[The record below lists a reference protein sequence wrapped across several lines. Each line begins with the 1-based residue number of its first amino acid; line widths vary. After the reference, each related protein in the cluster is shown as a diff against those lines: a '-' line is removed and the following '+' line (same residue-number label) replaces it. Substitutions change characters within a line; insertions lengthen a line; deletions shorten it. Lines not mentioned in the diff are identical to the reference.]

1 MEAVLERCAGLD
13 VHQGSVVACVRTPGP
28 DGEPQEETARF
39 GATTPDLLAL
49 RDWLC
54 AHEVTDIAMEA
65 TGVYWKPVYYALE
78 DAFPRLLLVCAR
90 HVKQVPGRKTDVSD
104 ATWICRLL
112 AHGLVR
118 GGFVP
123 PRPIR
128 DLRDLTRRRK
138 TLIQERQRE
147 ANRLHKVLE
156 DAGIKLGAV
165 ASRILGVSGRA
176 MLDAL
181 IDGTRDLN
189 RPGSRGGSVR
199 WRTPLL

>member
-1 MEAVLERCAGLD
+1 METIVERAAGLD
-13 VHQGSVVACVRTPGP
+13 VHKAQVTACVRVPGP
-28 DGEPQEETARF
+28 DGEPQEQTARF
-39 GATTPDLLAL
+39 GATTPELLAL

-54 AHEVTDIAMEA
+54 EQQVTDVAMEA

-78 DAFPRLLLVCAR
+78 DAVPRLLLVCAR

-138 TLIQERQRE
+138 WTAPGFVETR
-147 ANRLHKVLE
+147 AV
-156 DAGIKLGAV
+156 GSTGLGFP
-165 ASRILGVSGRA
+165 SS
-176 MLDAL
+176 
-181 IDGTRDLN
+181 
-189 RPGSRGGSVR
+189 
-199 WRTPLL
+199 